1 MNGIGNKNL
10 FQVFETQLISEN
22 NKGCLT
28 FQLINENSSKLNI
41 HHLTVEGSFLYSG
54 PCGIGRELPY
64 DSIVGIYICQSCKQ
78 VFLADNL

>member
-1 MNGIGNKNL
+1 MELEIKIHFKYLKPNL
-10 FQVFETQLISEN
+10 FLEN

-41 HHLTVEGSFLYSG
+41 HHLSVEGSFLYSG

-64 DSIVGIYICQSCKQ
+64 DSIVGIYMPK
-78 VFLADNL
+78 L

>member
-1 MNGIGNKNL
+1 MELEIKIHFKYLKPNL
-10 FQVFETQLISEN
+10 FLKN

-28 FQLINENSSKLNI
+28 FQLINKNSSKLNI
-41 HHLTVEGSFLYSG
+41 HHLAVEGSFLYSG